1 MASIVVTMSDEMR
14 DAIETEAEKCGQQLS
29 RWCRDRLK
37 AQLEQLGH
45 SDLGETPRPGRP
57 GASAV
62 SYTHL
67 TLPTNREV

>member
-14 DAIETEAEKCGQQLS
+14 DAIEAEAEKRGQQLS
-29 RWCRDRLK
+29 RWCRDTLK

-57 GASAV
+57 GASVQRA
-62 SYTHL
+62 TGPDFHGA
-67 TLPTNREV
+67 